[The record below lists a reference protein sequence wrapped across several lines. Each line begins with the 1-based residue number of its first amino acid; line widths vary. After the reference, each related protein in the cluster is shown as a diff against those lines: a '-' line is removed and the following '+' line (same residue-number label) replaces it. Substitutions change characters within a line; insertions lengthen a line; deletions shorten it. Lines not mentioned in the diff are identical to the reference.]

1 MKTVKILSALLAII
15 MAMSMFVA
23 CNTSGDGEDTPPVS
37 DGPVETKPRF
47 KATAHLKIVNYDG
60 KELYAT
66 DDDEPYEYD
75 SAYYEPTAINFIDD
89 YAFMNDKEFAYK
101 KDSNGLITSITI
113 ITRKKTT
120 QYKAGDTVE
129 KVENGVTNTYKTIW
143 VCYIND
149 EEVSAM
155 DEVVVKD
162 GDVVE
167 LRIVLIKV

>member
-1 MKTVKILSALLAII
+1 MRCNILI
-15 MAMSMFVA
+15 
-23 CNTSGDGEDTPPVS
+23 CDTNTSYVFRTG
-37 DGPVETKPRF
+37 
-47 KATAHLKIVNYDG
+47 YC
-60 KELYAT
+60 
-66 DDDEPYEYD
+66 
-75 SAYYEPTAINFIDD
+75 
-89 YAFMNDKEFAYK
+89 
-101 KDSNGLITSITI
+101 ITI

-155 DEVVVKD
+155 DEVIVKD

-167 LRIVLIKV
+167 LRIELIKV